1 MTAGGLVIQ
10 RSAAVCIALPAP
22 RREEITRKFDR
33 PGVVDALSQNCGV
46 VGQTG
51 ARPADRAPR
60 RRLGGYDRDGA
71 EPVERREIAA
81 VGPRVAELNR
91 ALDQQKLTAGHTLA
105 RIETERRR
113 AAQTTAAQ
121 FDTLLDTLRR
131 AVESARADLDFIKNG
146 IETWLLPT
154 MARHEAELRRRGG
167 WLGKLRRSA
176 GWIRPTPPD

>member
-1 MTAGGLVIQ
+1 MVETAL
-10 RSAAVCIALPAP
+10 
-22 RREEITRKFDR
+22 
-33 PGVVDALSQNCGV
+33 N
-46 VGQTG
+46 
-51 ARPADRAPR
+51 
-60 RRLGGYDRDGA
+60 RLND
-71 EPVERREIAA
+71 EIAA